1 MLNAAMVMMILAGL
15 FGLPAVLCSAA
26 WYGISHSDGS
36 GEPAPL
42 MSTML
47 FVSTVASIGSII
59 AGSLVKR
66 LGKIKAGVSAIVL
79 ALMFS
84 SLVLGLNP
92 LGWLSGT
99 LLFIAAVMIFVAPQE
114 QFRDTVRVEVAQQR
128 VP

>member
-26 WYGISHSDGS
+26 WLGVASSDGS

-42 MSTML
+42 LSAML
-47 FVSTVASIGSII
+47 MISLVAAIGSIVVG
-59 AGSLVKR
+59 ALVKR
-66 LGKIKAGVSAIVL
+66 LGKLKSGVAAIVL

-84 SLVLGLNP
+84 VLVLGMNP

-114 QFRDTVRVEVAQQR
+114 QFRNTVRVEISEPA
-128 VP
+128 P

>member
-15 FGLPAVLCSAA
+15 FGLPAVLCSAVWA
-26 WYGISHSDGS
+26 GIAASDGS

-42 MSTML
+42 MSAML
-47 FVSTVASIGSII
+47 TVSLVASVGSIVVG
-59 AGSLVKR
+59 ALVKR
-66 LGKIKAGVSAIVL
+66 LGKVKSGVAAIVL
-79 ALMFS
+79 ALMFG

-114 QFRDTVRVEVAQQR
+114 QFRNTVRVELAQPQT
-128 VP
+128 